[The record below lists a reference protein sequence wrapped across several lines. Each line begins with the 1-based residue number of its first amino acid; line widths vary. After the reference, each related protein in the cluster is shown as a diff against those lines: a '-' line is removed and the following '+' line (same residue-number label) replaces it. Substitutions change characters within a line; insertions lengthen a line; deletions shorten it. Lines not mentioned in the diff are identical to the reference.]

1 MRNLVADRYRFGV
14 EAALL
19 VGRFALQ
26 DCLADEGV
34 VLADGVEEAQVARCG
49 DEAVHRIHEQS
60 EQVVD
65 CTRES
70 DGVGVGVGQRKGERR
85 SHMNRMAR
93 ASQ

>member
-1 MRNLVADRYRFGV
+1 
-14 EAALL
+14 
-19 VGRFALQ
+19 
-26 DCLADEGV
+26 
-34 VLADGVEEAQVARCG
+34 VARCG

-70 DGVGVGVGQRKGERR
+70 DGVGVGVGVGVGQRKGERR